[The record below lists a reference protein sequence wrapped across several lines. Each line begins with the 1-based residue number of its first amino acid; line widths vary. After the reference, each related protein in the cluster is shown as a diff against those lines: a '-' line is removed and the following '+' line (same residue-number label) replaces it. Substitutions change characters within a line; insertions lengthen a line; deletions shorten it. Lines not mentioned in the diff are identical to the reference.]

1 MNKTMVLLVFLSLPS
16 QYSLREIDRTIWYRF
31 GGSMVPA
38 CVTKQRVT
46 LCALY
51 RVCPTWFC
59 LPSEHLGQQRI
70 YRR

>member
-38 CVTKQRVT
+38 FHQAEGHT
-46 LCALY
+46 
-51 RVCPTWFC
+51 VCSLQSMP
-59 LPSEHLGQQRI
+59 HLVLSTQ
-70 YRR
+70 